1 MADFAYF
8 VDGLDVDLLEGLDD
22 ATRRRKA
29 AMAINRVA
37 RDARVEIAR
46 RIRAEVNLPASYV
59 SPSSDRLSVTGTAT
73 ANQLETRITARGRP
87 TSLARFVTRGRVG
100 RAGVG
105 LQVEPGR
112 TTKMNRAFLLPLPAG
127 SGMVDTARNMGLAI
141 RLRRGER
148 LKNKYSAK
156 QVSGN
161 LYLLYGPSVSQV
173 FEANSGKGV
182 KRDIIPELEDDLRR
196 EFLRLLGEKNA

>member
-29 AMAINRVA
+29 AMAINRIA
-37 RDARVEIAR
+37 RDARAEIAR
-46 RIRAEVNLPASYV
+46 RITAEVNLPASYV
-59 SPSSDRLSVTGTAT
+59 SPSKDRLFVGARADAGS
-73 ANQLETRITARGRP
+73 LETKITARGRP
-87 TSLARFVTRGRVG
+87 TSLARFVTSGRVG

-105 LQVEPGR
+105 LQVQKGK
-112 TTKMNRAFLLPLPAG
+112 TTRMNRAFLLPLPAG
-127 SGMVDTARNMGLAI
+127 SGAVDTARNMGLAI

-148 LKNKYSAK
+148 ITGKYSAK
-156 QVSGN
+156 QVAGN

-196 EFLRLLGEKNA
+196 EFLRLLKVDNA